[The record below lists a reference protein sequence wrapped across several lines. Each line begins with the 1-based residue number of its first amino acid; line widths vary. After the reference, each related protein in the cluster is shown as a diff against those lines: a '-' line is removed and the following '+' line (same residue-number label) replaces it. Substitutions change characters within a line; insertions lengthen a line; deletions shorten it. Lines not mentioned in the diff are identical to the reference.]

1 MTTITIPVGTQ
12 PFLKTSERPL
22 SRIAGEAIAVLDPIY
37 LKSSDGKYY
46 VADSS
51 PTDAETSVV
60 VGIAISKAETDA
72 YVHYV
77 STTGTVIDAG
87 LTLTAGDN
95 LWLDGSTITNA
106 YADITAADILCKLAY
121 VNEDADL
128 VLNIINQGEAK

>member
-22 SRIAGEAIAVLDPIY
+22 SRIAGEAIAVKDPIY

-60 VGIAISKAETDA
+60 VGITISKAETDS

-121 VNEDADL
+121 VNEDTDL